1 MEEYVSQEQA
11 ISKTTNKKHKQ
22 KSGSIFSFS
31 SNYYIANTME
41 IFERL
46 AWYGIFGVLSLYMT
60 APIELGG
67 LGVTDQ
73 QRGTLSAVVMSF
85 IYLLP
90 VLTGALGDRY
100 GYRRMLLLSF
110 ALMTPSYYLLGQVDS
125 YGAFFLTYMVLAVG
139 AAIFKPLIVG
149 TVSRET
155 TDENRSLGF
164 GLFYT
169 MVNIGGF
176 LGPLTVAYLRE
187 ISWELA
193 FTMAA
198 VSIAINFIPAVFF
211 FKDPTN
217 NADKEKNNK
226 SIKETLIEVQDVLGN
241 GRLALM
247 IVPVMILLLIPGTGI
262 LSWSTVSILC
272 ISWLAINFI
281 WDKVAKDHNSTWYG
295 QKIKLGNIPFILYLL
310 ILAGFWAVYLQI
322 FVSLNIFIRDYI
334 NTGDLITFFNTIN
347 PNVANFM
354 SGANVD
360 KLVPFIQQLN
370 QTHSGNIT
378 PEIIQQTYFKLANY
392 SVMVPVN
399 DISQLLHLDQNL
411 LDINKANSIANE
423 WVSKY
428 QQVKPELIASINFGS
443 IVILQLFFSKLSAKF
458 KIFHVL
464 VGGTLL
470 LSLSY
475 LLLAV
480 APSMLVAGTAV
491 VAAVLLFSIGEMLV
505 SPKSMEYIA
514 MVMPK
519 EKSAM
524 YQGYLY
530 LASAFGFLAGG
541 LLSGVGYDFFAK
553 TLNKPEFF
561 WYMFSAIGVISALAL
576 LAYDKYFAHKLESQ
590 KQD

>member
-1 MEEYVSQEQA
+1 VSDEQIIA
-11 ISKTTNKKHKQ
+11 KDVNNSLAVKGKAN
-22 KSGSIFSFS
+22 SIFSFS
-31 SNYYIANTME
+31 NNYYIANTME

-60 APIELGG
+60 APTELGG
-67 LGVTDQ
+67 LGASDQ

-90 VLTGALGDRY
+90 VITGALGDRY
-100 GYRRMLLLSF
+100 GYRRMLLISF

-176 LGPLTVAYLRE
+176 LGPLIVAYLRE

-211 FKDPTN
+211 FKDPATQSN
-217 NADKEKNNK
+217 SQINNK

-247 IVPVMILLLIPGTGI
+247 VVPIMILLLIPGTGVI
-262 LSWSTVSILC
+262 TWQSVGIICLSWLF
-272 ISWLAINFI
+272 INFV
-281 WDKVAKDHNSTWYG
+281 WDKTSKAKSANWYSS
-295 QKIKLGNIPFILYLL
+295 KIKLGNVPFILYLV

-334 NTGDLITFFNTIN
+334 NTGDLIAFFNSIN

-360 KLVPFIQQLN
+360 KLIPFIQQLN
-370 QTHSGNIT
+370 LTHNENVT
-378 PEIIQQTYFKLANY
+378 PEIIQQTYFKLTNY
-392 SVMVPVN
+392 SVMIPAN
-399 DISQLLHLDQNL
+399 EISQLLNLDQSNL
-411 LDINKANSIANE
+411 DVNKANLIANE

-428 QQVKPELIASINFGS
+428 QQVKPELIASINFAS
-443 IVILQLFFSKLSAKF
+443 IVILQLFFSKISAKF

-480 APSMLVAGTAV
+480 APSLLIAGSAV

-541 LLSGVGYDFFAK
+541 LLSGVGYEYFAK
-553 TLNKPEFF
+553 TLNKPDYF
-561 WYMFSAIGVISALAL
+561 WYMFSIIGVVSALAL
-576 LAYDKYFAHKLESQ
+576 LVYDKYFSHKLESQ
-590 KQD
+590 KQA

>member
-1 MEEYVSQEQA
+1 MSDEQTIKRDSNNSRD
-11 ISKTTNKKHKQ
+11 ISKNN
-22 KSGSIFSFS
+22 SIFSFS
-31 SNYYIANTME
+31 SNYFVANTME

-60 APIELGG
+60 APLELGG
-67 LGVTDQ
+67 LGATDQ

-100 GYRRMLLLSF
+100 GYRKMLLISF
-110 ALMTPSYYLLGQVDS
+110 ALMTPSYYMLGQVDS
-125 YGAFFLTYMVLAVG
+125 YGAFFITYMVLAVG

-155 TDENRSLGF
+155 TDANRSLGF

-193 FTMAA
+193 FTMVA
-198 VSIAINFIPAVFF
+198 VSIAINFIPAIFF
-211 FKDPTN
+211 FRDPT
-217 NADKEKNNK
+217 KSVESSKNNK
-226 SIKETLIEVQDVLGN
+226 SIKETLVEVQDVLGN

-247 IVPVMILLLIPGTGI
+247 VVPIMVMLLIPGTGL
-262 LSWSTVSILC
+262 LSWKLISIFC
-272 ISWLAINFI
+272 ASWLVINFI
-281 WDKVAKDHNSTWYG
+281 WDKVAQDDNRTWYG
-295 QKIKLGNIPFILYLL
+295 EKIKLGNVPFILYLI

-334 NTGDLITFFNTIN
+334 NTGDLITFFNSLN
-347 PNVANFM
+347 PNVSNFM
-354 SGANVD
+354 SGANSE
-360 KLVPFIQQLN
+360 KLIQFLQQLN
-370 QTHSGNIT
+370 LTHGGNISL
-378 PEIIQQTYFKLANY
+378 EVIQQSYFKLTNY
-392 SVMVPVN
+392 SVMVPF
-399 DISQLLHLDQNL
+399 DEISKLLSLDKGM
-411 LDINKANSIANE
+411 LDMSKTAVIANQ
-423 WVSKY
+423 WINKY

-443 IVILQLFFSKLSAKF
+443 IVILQLFFSKMSSKF

-475 LLLAV
+475 LMLAI
-480 APSMLVAGTAV
+480 APSLLIAGTAV

-541 LLSGVGYDFFAK
+541 LLSGVGYEYFAK
-553 TLNKPEFF
+553 TLNKPELF
-561 WYMFSAIGVISALAL
+561 WFMFAAIGVLSALAL
-576 LAYDKYFAHKLESQ
+576 FAYDKFFAHKLESQ

>member
-1 MEEYVSQEQA
+1 MSDEQTIKRDSNNSRD
-11 ISKTTNKKHKQ
+11 ISKNN
-22 KSGSIFSFS
+22 SIFSFS
-31 SNYYIANTME
+31 SNYYVANTME

-60 APIELGG
+60 APLELGG
-67 LGVTDQ
+67 LGATDQ

-100 GYRRMLLLSF
+100 GYRKMLLISF
-110 ALMTPSYYLLGQVDS
+110 ALMTPSYYMLGQVDS
-125 YGAFFLTYMVLAVG
+125 YGAFFITYMVLAVG

-155 TDENRSLGF
+155 TDANRSLGF

-198 VSIAINFIPAVFF
+198 VSIAINFIPAIFF
-211 FKDPTN
+211 FRDPT
-217 NADKEKNNK
+217 KSVESSKNNK
-226 SIKETLIEVQDVLGN
+226 SIKETLVEVQDVLGN

-247 IVPVMILLLIPGTGI
+247 IVPIMVMLLIPGTGL
-262 LSWSTVSILC
+262 LSWKLISILC
-272 ISWLAINFI
+272 ASWVVINFI
-281 WDKVAKDHNSTWYG
+281 WDKVAQDDNRAWYG
-295 QKIKLGNIPFILYLL
+295 EKIKLGNVPFILYLL

-334 NTGDLITFFNTIN
+334 NTGDLITFFNSLN
-347 PNVANFM
+347 PNVSNFM
-354 SGANVD
+354 SGANSE
-360 KLVPFIQQLN
+360 KLIPFLQQLN
-370 QTHSGNIT
+370 LTHGGNIS
-378 PEIIQQTYFKLANY
+378 PEVIQQAYFKLTNY
-392 SVMVPVN
+392 SVMVPF
-399 DISQLLHLDQNL
+399 DEISKLLSLDKGM
-411 LDINKANSIANE
+411 LDMSKTAVIANE
-423 WVSKY
+423 WINKY

-443 IVILQLFFSKLSAKF
+443 IVILQLFFSKMSSKF

-475 LLLAV
+475 LMLAI
-480 APSMLVAGTAV
+480 APSLLIAGSAV

-541 LLSGVGYDFFAK
+541 LLSGVGYEYFAK
-553 TLNKPEFF
+553 TLNKPELF
-561 WYMFSAIGVISALAL
+561 WYMFAAIGVLSALAL
-576 LAYDKYFAHKLESQ
+576 FAYDKFFAHKLESQ

>member
-1 MEEYVSQEQA
+1 MSDEQTIKRA
-11 ISKTTNKKHKQ
+11 QNTNNISKKN
-22 KSGSIFSFS
+22 SIFCFS
-31 SNYYIANTME
+31 SNYYVANTME

-60 APIELGG
+60 APLELGG
-67 LGVTDQ
+67 LGATDQ

-100 GYRRMLLLSF
+100 GYRKMLLLAF

-125 YGAFFLTYMVLAVG
+125 YGAFFITYMVLAVG

-155 TDENRSLGF
+155 TDDNRSLGF

-198 VSIAINFIPAVFF
+198 VAIAINFIPAIFF
-211 FKDPTN
+211 FKDPTKT
-217 NADKEKNNK
+217 ADPLKNDK

-247 IVPVMILLLIPGTGI
+247 VVPVMVLLLIPGTG
-262 LSWSTVSILC
+262 LLTWHTVSILC
-272 ISWLAINFI
+272 VTWLVVNFI
-281 WDKVAKDHNSTWYG
+281 WDKVAQDHNTAWYG
-295 QKIKLGNIPFILYLL
+295 KKIKLGNVPFILYLL

-334 NTGDLITFFNTIN
+334 NTGDLITLFNSLN
-347 PNVANFM
+347 PNVASFM
-354 SGANVD
+354 SGANAE
-360 KLVPFIQQLN
+360 KLIPFLQQLN
-370 QTHSGNIT
+370 LSHSGNIS
-378 PEIIQQTYFKLANY
+378 PEVIQQAYFKLTNY
-392 SVMVPVN
+392 SVMVPM
-399 DISQLLHLDQNL
+399 DEISQLLSLDNNM
-411 LDINKANSIANE
+411 LDREKVAVIANE
-423 WVSKY
+423 WINKY
-428 QQVKPELIASINFGS
+428 QQVKPELIASVNFGS
-443 IVILQLFFSKLSAKF
+443 IVILQLLFSKISAKF

-475 LLLAV
+475 LMLAI
-480 APSMLVAGTAV
+480 APSLLIAGTAV

-519 EKSAM
+519 DKSAM

-541 LLSGVGYDFFAK
+541 LLSGVGYDYFAK

-561 WYMFSAIGVISALAL
+561 WYMFAAIGVLSALAL
-576 LAYDKYFAHKLESQ
+576 FAYDKFFAHKLESQ
-590 KQD
+590 KQA

>member
-1 MEEYVSQEQA
+1 
-11 ISKTTNKKHKQ
+11 
-22 KSGSIFSFS
+22 
-31 SNYYIANTME
+31 ME

-60 APIELGG
+60 APTDLGG
-67 LGVTDQ
+67 LGVSDQ

-90 VLTGALGDRY
+90 VITGALGDRY
-100 GYRRMLLLSF
+100 GYRRMLLISF

-125 YGAFFLTYMVLAVG
+125 YGTFFLIYMVLAVG

-187 ISWELA
+187 ISWDLA

-198 VSIAINFIPAVFF
+198 AAIAINFIPAIFL
-211 FKDPTN
+211 FKDP
-217 NADKEKNNK
+217 AKESDSPKNNK
-226 SIKETLIEVQDVLGN
+226 SIKKILIEVQDVLGN
-241 GRLALM
+241 GRLALLV
-247 IVPVMILLLIPGTGI
+247 VPIMILLLIPGTGLLEWKDVGI
-262 LSWSTVSILC
+262 ICFL
-272 ISWLAINFI
+272 WLFINFI
-281 WDKVAKDHNSTWYG
+281 WDKISKKQNYNWYSS
-295 QKIKLGNIPFILYLL
+295 KIKLGNVPFILYLL
-310 ILAGFWAVYLQI
+310 ILAGFWAVYIQI

-334 NTGDLITFFNTIN
+334 NTSDLITFFNSID
-347 PNVANFM
+347 PIMSNFI
-354 SGANVD
+354 SGANVE
-360 KLVPFIQQLN
+360 KLVPLIQQLN
-370 QTHSGNIT
+370 LAHTENVT
-378 PEIIQQTYFKLANY
+378 PEIIQQVYFKLTNY
-392 SVMVPVN
+392 SVMIPAN
-399 DISQLLHLDQNL
+399 EISQLLNLDQSY
-411 LDINKANSIANE
+411 LDINKANIISNE
-423 WVSKY
+423 WISKY
-428 QQVKPELIASINFGS
+428 QQVKPEIIASINFGS
-443 IVILQLFFSKLSAKF
+443 IVILQLFFSKFSAKF

-464 VGGTLL
+464 IGGTLL

-480 APSMLVAGTAV
+480 APSLLISGTAV

-541 LLSGVGYDFFAK
+541 LLSGVGYEYFAK
-553 TLNKPEFF
+553 TLNKPGYF
-561 WYMFSAIGVISALAL
+561 WYMFSIIGVISALAL
-576 LAYDKYFAHKLESQ
+576 LVYDKYFSNKLESQ
-590 KQD
+590 KQT

>member
-1 MEEYVSQEQA
+1 MSDEQTIKRDSNNSRV
-11 ISKTTNKKHKQ
+11 ISKNN
-22 KSGSIFSFS
+22 SIFSFS
-31 SNYYIANTME
+31 SNYFVANTME

-60 APIELGG
+60 VPLELGG
-67 LGVTDQ
+67 LGATDQ

-100 GYRRMLLLSF
+100 GYRKMLLISF
-110 ALMTPSYYLLGQVDS
+110 ALMTPSYYMLGQVDS
-125 YGAFFLTYMVLAVG
+125 YGAFFITYMVLAVG

-155 TDENRSLGF
+155 TDANRSLGF

-198 VSIAINFIPAVFF
+198 VSIAINFIPAIFF
-211 FKDPTN
+211 FRDPT
-217 NADKEKNNK
+217 KSVESSKNNK
-226 SIKETLIEVQDVLGN
+226 SIKETLVEVQDVLGN

-247 IVPVMILLLIPGTGI
+247 VVPIMVMLLIPGTGL
-262 LSWSTVSILC
+262 LSWKLISIFC
-272 ISWLAINFI
+272 ASWLVINFI
-281 WDKVAKDHNSTWYG
+281 WDKVAQDDNRTWYG
-295 QKIKLGNIPFILYLL
+295 EKIKLGNVPFILYLL

-322 FVSLNIFIRDYI
+322 FISLNIFIRDYI
-334 NTGDLITFFNTIN
+334 NTGDLITFFNSLN
-347 PNVANFM
+347 PNVSNFM
-354 SGANVD
+354 SGANSE
-360 KLVPFIQQLN
+360 KLVQFLQQLN
-370 QTHSGNIT
+370 LTHGGNISL
-378 PEIIQQTYFKLANY
+378 EVIQQSYFKLTNY
-392 SVMVPVN
+392 SVMVPF
-399 DISQLLHLDQNL
+399 DEISKLLSLDKGM
-411 LDINKANSIANE
+411 LDMSKTAVIANQ
-423 WVSKY
+423 WINKY

-443 IVILQLFFSKLSAKF
+443 IVILQLFFSKMSSKF

-475 LLLAV
+475 LMLAI
-480 APSMLVAGTAV
+480 APSLLIAGTAV

-541 LLSGVGYDFFAK
+541 LLSGIGYEYFAK
-553 TLNKPEFF
+553 TLNKPELF
-561 WYMFSAIGVISALAL
+561 WFMFAAIGVLSALAL
-576 LAYDKYFAHKLESQ
+576 FAYDKFFAHKLESQ
-590 KQD
+590 KQN